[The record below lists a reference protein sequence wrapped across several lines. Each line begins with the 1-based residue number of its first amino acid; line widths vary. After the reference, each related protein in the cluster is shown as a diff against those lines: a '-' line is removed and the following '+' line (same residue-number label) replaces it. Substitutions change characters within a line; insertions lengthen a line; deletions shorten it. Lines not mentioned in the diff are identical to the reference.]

1 MVFRKQGQNL
11 LGVETVKVVDED
23 GCLTQPLTVEL
34 APQGLCPAGI
44 GNGQVQTVGIHLM
57 PVFCGDKVTQWVL
70 VVVGGQLGIA
80 GGAGGEEHQH
90 GIAAAGRVLGSGEA
104 AAEHAVLFIEIPP
117 AFPASA
123 NQNPD
128 RQLRALLCRFVHG
141 IGGLAVG
148 GAQDCLDICRLEAV
162 GKVLGL
168 ELIGGRDDHSPQLVQ
183 TQDGEPELIVAL

>member
-44 GNGQVQTVGIHLM
+44 GNGQVQAVGIHLM

-90 GIAAAGRVLGSGEA
+90 GIAAAGRILRPCKVA
-104 AAEHAVLFIEIPP
+104 A
-117 AFPASA
+117 
-123 NQNPD
+123 
-128 RQLRALLCRFVHG
+128 VHG
-141 IGGLAVG
+141 VFLVEVVPALSFAADENFMGQPGAFSGGFIHRIGYAAVC
-148 GAQDCLDICRLEAV
+148 GAQDCRHVAGLKAV
-162 GKVLGL
+162 GKVLL
-168 ELIGGRDDHSPQLVQ
+168 Q
-183 TQDGEPELIVAL
+183 